1 MFSSLRSTYHR
12 NRCTYKNNINLIFSF
27 LQCALLNSVIFS
39 SNFVFYLLK
48 EYTMFSY
55 FKVTYQINR
64 STFKNNIKSH
74 IFLQCAHSDF
84 FFLHQSLCFTYSH
97 SLKHFF
103 YSNGT
108 YIKRW
113 TFKIRLKSHNFSFK
127 SAPCQIFFFFAWKFF
142 LYLRTQFSIF
152 SSFKGTY
159 QRNKCTLKKW

>member
-1 MFSSLRSTYHR
+1 MFSSSKSTYHR

-27 LQCALLNSVIFS
+27 LQCALLNSVIFT

-55 FKVTYQINR
+55 VKVTYQINR

-103 YSNGT
+103 LFQR
-108 YIKRW
+108 YIYKKVHFQN
-113 TFKIRLKSHNFSFK
+113 TFKIPYF
-127 SAPCQIFFFFAWKFF
+127 
-142 LYLRTQFSIF
+142 QF
-152 SSFKGTY
+152 
-159 QRNKCTLKKW
+159 

>member
-1 MFSSLRSTYHR
+1 MFSSLKSTYHR

-108 YIKRW
+108 YIKGALS
-113 TFKIRLKSHNFSFK
+113 K
-127 SAPCQIFFFFAWKFF
+127 
-142 LYLRTQFSIF
+142 YV
-152 SSFKGTY
+152 
-159 QRNKCTLKKW
+159 